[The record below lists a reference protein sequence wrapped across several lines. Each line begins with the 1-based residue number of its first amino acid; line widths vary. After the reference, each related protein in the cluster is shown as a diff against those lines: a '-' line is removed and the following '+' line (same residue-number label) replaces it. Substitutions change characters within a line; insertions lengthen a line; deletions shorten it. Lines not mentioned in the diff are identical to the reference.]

1 MRTCIHALAVAGV
14 ILTSAC
20 ATRDR
25 DAEQVNQLLAARG
38 TSAVPWPTS
47 SGQEQRAAPAGEVL
61 SLRRSVELAFS
72 HSPVIREQ
80 YAELGI
86 GAADVLE
93 AGKVPDLGLE
103 YSRLSFNDGHSK
115 STRGV
120 TLALADLLLLPSRLR
135 IANAGQ
141 QVTRDRVAAKLSQLE
156 ADVEAA
162 WFQYTSA
169 LQSAEVQTRAA
180 QASRASAEYAR
191 RLHAAGNLPARAR
204 AQELAAASSGEIA
217 AARAQAHAQEARAN
231 FATLVGL
238 STRGE
243 WRLEPRLPAL
253 PHHDETQQDLVK
265 RSLDS
270 RLDVAAARREAALL
284 EQAWRTTRFWRWLG
298 DFDVGYERERD
309 HSSVLRGPSFRLG
322 LPLLSWNRAGV
333 LRARSS
339 MEGARAR
346 LAALELGTENE
357 VSLALDRLDTARRI
371 ADAYRVTLVPERENV
386 TTRTIEEVNFM
397 LAGAFEALAARR
409 EQFEA
414 YDEYIE
420 AVRDYWLARVE
431 LRRLS
436 GGALPALEQTSAL
449 NIDATGRAPA
459 PAPAHQHD
467 DDHGDH
473 K

>member
-1 MRTCIHALAVAGV
+1 MRTCLPALAMAGV

-38 TSAVPWPTS
+38 TAAVPWTAS
-47 SGQEQRAAPAGEVL
+47 SGQGQRATPASEAL

-86 GAADVLE
+86 GAAEMLE

-103 YSRLSFNDGHSK
+103 YSRLSFDDGHAQV
-115 STRGV
+115 TRGV
-120 TLALADLLLLPSRLR
+120 TLALADLLLLPGRVR

-141 QVTRDRVAAKLSQLE
+141 QITRDRVAAKLSQLE

-162 WFQYTSA
+162 WFDYTSA
-169 LQSAEVQTRAA
+169 LQAAEVQSRAA

-191 RLHAAGNLPARAR
+191 RLHAAGNLPARAQ
-204 AQELAAASSGEIA
+204 AQELAAASSGDIA
-217 AARAQAHAQEARAN
+217 AARATAHAQEARAR

-238 STRGE
+238 STRDD
-243 WRLEPRLPAL
+243 WRLEPRLPPL
-253 PHHDETQQDLVK
+253 PHHDDEPQDLVR
-265 RSLDS
+265 RSLES
-270 RLDVAAARREAALL
+270 RLDVAAARREAELL

-298 DFDVGYERERD
+298 DFDVGYERERE
-309 HSSVLRGPSFRLG
+309 HGSVLRGPTFRLG
-322 LPLLSWNRAGV
+322 LPLLSWNRGGV

-339 MEGARAR
+339 MEAARAR
-346 LAALELGTENE
+346 LAAAELDTENE
-357 VSLALDRLDTARRI
+357 VSLALDRLDTARKI

-386 TTRTIEEVNFM
+386 TARIVEEVNFM

-414 YDEYIE
+414 YREYIE

-436 GGALPALEQTSAL
+436 GGALPALAPDGTL
-449 NIDATGRAPA
+449 NIDAPVTGPS
-459 PAPAHQHD
+459 
-467 DDHGDH
+467 HGH
-473 K
+473 GEHP